1 MTEKYQIIEIS
12 GLDQRMKLSL
22 RLDAEVQDIVKTLKE
37 VDFALDL
44 NKYPT
49 SFARNIKQKA
59 EVALFYI
66 GDFMETNDKE
76 TVYYLRSRT
85 RFILDQLEI
94 PYKKLEGGE

>member
-1 MTEKYQIIEIS
+1 MTERYKVIEVTIPP
-12 GLDQRMKLSL
+12 DIKW
-22 RLDAEVQDIVKTLKE
+22 RLETEARVTDIVKNLKE
-37 VDFALDL
+37 IDFALDR
-44 NKYPT
+44 NEYPT
-49 SFARNIKQKA
+49 SFAKNIRQKA
-59 EVALFYI
+59 VTALFYI